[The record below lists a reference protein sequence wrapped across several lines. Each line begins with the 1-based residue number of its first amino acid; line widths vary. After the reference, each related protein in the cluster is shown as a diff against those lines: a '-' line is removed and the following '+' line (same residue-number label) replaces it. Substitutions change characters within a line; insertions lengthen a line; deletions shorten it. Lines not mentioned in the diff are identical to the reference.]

1 MDIDNEI
8 NYLAETDTTFAKLIA
23 EVEYQRDMIKHFKGA
38 YVTQSDVAVS
48 KATESYYASESYV
61 SSIKKINDFNNELLQ
76 LKNKR
81 KTAEMKI
88 EIWRTLEASRRKGNV

>member
-8 NYLAETDTTFAKLIA
+8 NYLAETDTTFAKLMA

-48 KATESYYASESYV
+48 KAIESYYASESYV
-61 SSIKKINDFNNELLQ
+61 SIKKINDFNINLLQ

>member
-8 NYLAETDTTFAKLIA
+8 NYLAETDDTFALLVA
-23 EVEYQRDMIKHFKGA
+23 EVDYQRDMIKHFKGA

-48 KATESYYASESYV
+48 KATESYYGSESYV
-61 SSIKKINDFNNELLQ
+61 NSIKSINVRNLELLK

-81 KTAEMKI
+81 RTAEMKI
-88 EIWRTLEASRRKGNV
+88 EIWRTLEASRRKGNI

>member
-8 NYLAETDTTFAKLIA
+8 NYLAETDTTFAKLMA

-48 KATESYYASESYV
+48 KATESYYASASYV
-61 SSIKKINDFNNELLQ
+61 TSIKKINDFNIDLLQ

-81 KTAEMKI
+81 RTAEMKI